1 MKNIFKALTQT
12 REKVTKAFN
21 ILTKNKV
28 ASDSIDEL
36 EQLLLSADMGYETVE
51 SILNLVKN
59 NKDEDFII
67 NVQEHLI
74 RILPKVDKD
83 LTVFNE
89 PSIIIVIG
97 VNGTGKT
104 TTVAKLAKFYKGQN
118 NEVLMIAADTYRA
131 AAIDQLKLWS
141 KRLDV
146 KIVYNDKSQQPSSV
160 LFDGLN
166 AAKSNQ
172 IETVIV
178 DTAGRLHTYKNLMQ
192 ELEKMY
198 YLAKNKFPEY
208 KVSTLMTLD
217 ASFGQ
222 NSLIQVEEF
231 LKFIEI
237 DSVILTKMDGTA
249 KGGIVFPLYKN
260 LNVPVSF
267 MGLGEDVDDLIIFDS
282 SEYVKSLIGTN
293 E

>member
-21 ILTKNKV
+21 ILTQNKV

-231 LKFIEI
+231 LKFIDI

-267 MGLGEDVDDLIIFDS
+267 LGLGEDVDDLIIFDS

>member
-104 TTVAKLAKFYKGQN
+104 TTVAKLAKFYKDQN

-141 KRLDV
+141 KRLDI

-267 MGLGEDVDDLIIFDS
+267 LGLGEDVDDLIIFDS

>member
-1 MKNIFKALTQT
+1 M
-12 REKVTKAFN
+12 
-21 ILTKNKV
+21 

-198 YLAKNKFPEY
+198 FLAKNKFPEY
-208 KVSTLMTLD
+208 NVSTLMTLD

-222 NSLIQVEEF
+222 NSLIQVKEF
-231 LKFIEI
+231 LKFVEI
-237 DSVILTKMDGTA
+237 DSAILTKMDGTA

-267 MGLGEDVDDLIIFDS
+267 LGLGEDIDDLIIFDS

>member
-1 MKNIFKALTQT
+1 M
-12 REKVTKAFN
+12 
-21 ILTKNKV
+21 
-28 ASDSIDEL
+28 
-36 EQLLLSADMGYETVE
+36 
-51 SILNLVKN
+51 
-59 NKDEDFII
+59 
-67 NVQEHLI
+67 
-74 RILPKVDKD
+74 
-83 LTVFNE
+83 
-89 PSIIIVIG
+89 
-97 VNGTGKT
+97 
-104 TTVAKLAKFYKGQN
+104 AKLAKFYKDQN

-267 MGLGEDVDDLIIFDS
+267 LGLGEDVDDLIIFDS

>member
-118 NEVLMIAADTYRA
+118 NEVLMIAADTYRVA
-131 AAIDQLKLWS
+131 AVDQLKLWS

-267 MGLGEDVDDLIIFDS
+267 LGLGEDVDDLIIFDS

>member
-12 REKVTKAFN
+12 REKVTKAFK

-104 TTVAKLAKFYKGQN
+104 TTVAKLAKFYKDQN

-131 AAIDQLKLWS
+131 AAVDQLKLWS

-267 MGLGEDVDDLIIFDS
+267 LGLGEDVDDLIIFDS

>member
-131 AAIDQLKLWS
+131 AAVDQLKLWS

-222 NSLIQVEEF
+222 NSLIQVKEF
-231 LKFIEI
+231 LKFIDI

-267 MGLGEDVDDLIIFDS
+267 LGFGEDVDDLIIFDS
-282 SEYVKSLIGTN
+282 SEYVKSLIGIN

>member
-104 TTVAKLAKFYKGQN
+104 TTVAKLAKFYKGKN

-267 MGLGEDVDDLIIFDS
+267 LGLGEDVDDLIIFDS

>member
-222 NSLIQVEEF
+222 NSLIQVKEF
-231 LKFIEI
+231 LKFIDI

-267 MGLGEDVDDLIIFDS
+267 LGFGEDVDDLIIFDS
-282 SEYVKSLIGTN
+282 SEYVKSLIGIN

>member
-222 NSLIQVEEF
+222 NSLIQVKEF
-231 LKFIEI
+231 LKFIDI

-267 MGLGEDVDDLIIFDS
+267 LGLGEDVDDLIIFDS

>member
-1 MKNIFKALTQT
+1 M
-12 REKVTKAFN
+12 
-21 ILTKNKV
+21 
-28 ASDSIDEL
+28 
-36 EQLLLSADMGYETVE
+36 
-51 SILNLVKN
+51 
-59 NKDEDFII
+59 
-67 NVQEHLI
+67 
-74 RILPKVDKD
+74 
-83 LTVFNE
+83 
-89 PSIIIVIG
+89 
-97 VNGTGKT
+97 
-104 TTVAKLAKFYKGQN
+104 AKLAKFYKGQN

-146 KIVYNDKSQQPSSV
+146 KIVYNDNSQQPSSV

-192 ELEKMY
+192 ELQKMY

-208 KVSTLMTLD
+208 KVSSLMTLD

-231 LKFIEI
+231 LKTI
-237 DSVILTKMDGTA
+237 VINSAVLTKMDGTA

-260 LNVPVSF
+260 LNIPVSF
-267 MGLGEDVDDLIIFDS
+267 LGLGEDVGDLVTFDS
-282 SEYVKSLIGTN
+282 SEYVKSLMGVN
-293 E
+293 K

>member
-104 TTVAKLAKFYKGQN
+104 TTVAKLAKFYKDQN

-131 AAIDQLKLWS
+131 AAVDQLKLWS

-146 KIVYNDKSQQPSSV
+146 KIVYNDNSQQPSSV

-208 KVSTLMTLD
+208 KVFTLMTLD

-267 MGLGEDVDDLIIFDS
+267 LGLGEDADDLIIFDS

>member
-198 YLAKNKFPEY
+198 FLAKNKFPEY
-208 KVSTLMTLD
+208 NVSTLMTLD

-267 MGLGEDVDDLIIFDS
+267 LGLGEDVDDLIIFDS

>member
-260 LNVPVSF
+260 LNIPVSF
-267 MGLGEDVDDLIIFDS
+267 LGLGEDVDDLIIFDS

>member
-131 AAIDQLKLWS
+131 AAVDQLKLWS

-231 LKFIEI
+231 LKFIEV

-267 MGLGEDVDDLIIFDS
+267 LGLGEDVDDLIIFDS
-282 SEYVKSLIGTN
+282 SEYVKSLIGIN

>member
-51 SILNLVKN
+51 SILNLLKN

-104 TTVAKLAKFYKGQN
+104 TTVAKLAKFYKDQN

-131 AAIDQLKLWS
+131 AAVDQLKLWS

-172 IETVIV
+172 IESVIV

-208 KVSTLMTLD
+208 KISTLMTLD

-222 NSLIQVEEF
+222 NSLIQVKEF
-231 LKFIEI
+231 LKFVEI
-237 DSVILTKMDGTA
+237 DSAILTKMDGFILQKKCLNKT
-249 KGGIVFPLYKN
+249 N
-260 LNVPVSF
+260 LLQQFAMQVPCWYLQMF
-267 MGLGEDVDDLIIFDS
+267 
-282 SEYVKSLIGTN
+282 
-293 E
+293 

>member
-267 MGLGEDVDDLIIFDS
+267 LGLGEDVDDLIIFDS

>member
-21 ILTKNKV
+21 ILTQNKV

-172 IETVIV
+172 IESVIV

-231 LKFIEI
+231 LKFIDI

-267 MGLGEDVDDLIIFDS
+267 LGLGEDVDDLIIFDS

>member
-12 REKVTKAFN
+12 REKVAKAFKV
-21 ILTKNKV
+21 LTKNKV
-28 ASDSIDEL
+28 TSDSIDEL
-36 EQLLLSADMGYETVE
+36 EKLLLSADMGYETVE

-74 RILPKVDKD
+74 GILPKVDKD

-131 AAIDQLKLWS
+131 AAVDQLKLWS

-282 SEYVKSLIGTN
+282 SEYVKNLIGTN

>member
-104 TTVAKLAKFYKGQN
+104 TTVAKLAKFYKDQN

-267 MGLGEDVDDLIIFDS
+267 LGLGEDVDDLIIFDS

>member
-12 REKVTKAFN
+12 RDKVTKAFN

-267 MGLGEDVDDLIIFDS
+267 LGLGEDVDDLIIFDS

>member
-104 TTVAKLAKFYKGQN
+104 TTVAKLAKFYKDKN

-131 AAIDQLKLWS
+131 AAVDQLKLWS

-267 MGLGEDVDDLIIFDS
+267 LGLGEDVDDLIIFDS

>member
-104 TTVAKLAKFYKGQN
+104 TTVAKLAKFYKDQN

-131 AAIDQLKLWS
+131 AAVDQLKLWS

-146 KIVYNDKSQQPSSV
+146 KIVYNDNSQQPSSV

-208 KVSTLMTLD
+208 KVFTLMTLD

-267 MGLGEDVDDLIIFDS
+267 LGLGEDVDDLIIFDS

>member
-12 REKVTKAFN
+12 RDKVTKAFK

-222 NSLIQVEEF
+222 NSLIQVKEF
-231 LKFIEI
+231 LKFIDI

-267 MGLGEDVDDLIIFDS
+267 LGFGEDVDDLIIFDS

>member
-12 REKVTKAFN
+12 REKVTKAFK

-74 RILPKVDKD
+74 GILPKVDKD

-131 AAIDQLKLWS
+131 AAVDQLKLWS

-282 SEYVKSLIGTN
+282 SEYVKNLIGTN

>member
-141 KRLDV
+141 KRLDI

-267 MGLGEDVDDLIIFDS
+267 LGLGEDVDDLIIFDS
-282 SEYVKSLIGTN
+282 SEYVKSLIGIN

>member
-12 REKVTKAFN
+12 RDKVTKAFN

-74 RILPKVDKD
+74 RILPKIDKD

-267 MGLGEDVDDLIIFDS
+267 LGLGEDVDDLIIFDS

>member
-104 TTVAKLAKFYKGQN
+104 TTVAKLAKFYKDQN

-131 AAIDQLKLWS
+131 AAVDQLKLWS

-260 LNVPVSF
+260 LNIPVSF
-267 MGLGEDVDDLIIFDS
+267 LGLGEDVDDLIIFDS

>member
-51 SILNLVKN
+51 SILKLVKN

-89 PSIIIVIG
+89 PAIIIVIG

-267 MGLGEDVDDLIIFDS
+267 LGLGEDVDDLIIFDS
-282 SEYVKSLIGTN
+282 SEYVKSLIGIN

>member
-12 REKVTKAFN
+12 RDKVTKAFN
-21 ILTKNKV
+21 ILTQNKV

-198 YLAKNKFPEY
+198 FLAKNKFPEY
-208 KVSTLMTLD
+208 NVSTLMTLD

-222 NSLIQVEEF
+222 NSLIQVKEF
-231 LKFIEI
+231 LKFVEI
-237 DSVILTKMDGTA
+237 DSAILTKMDGTA

-267 MGLGEDVDDLIIFDS
+267 LGLGEDIDDLIIFDS

>member
-267 MGLGEDVDDLIIFDS
+267 LGLGEDVDDLIIFDS
-282 SEYVKSLIGTN
+282 SEYVKNLIGTN